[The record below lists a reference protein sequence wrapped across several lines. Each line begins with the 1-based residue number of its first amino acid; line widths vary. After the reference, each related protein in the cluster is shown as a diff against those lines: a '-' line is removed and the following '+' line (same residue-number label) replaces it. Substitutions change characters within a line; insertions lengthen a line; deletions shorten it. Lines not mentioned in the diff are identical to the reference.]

1 MAFKKNNI
9 EMSMKTLNEW
19 NRTTELCVDVKTIL
33 RSDCI
38 SQIGKDYPGVLK
50 RDSEDHYTF
59 IETIPSTN
67 GKRNP
72 HVFKGRYITV
82 TRNDDGSLRPNFKP
96 IRVKESFSVEQYAEG
111 VSVEIIRSLEG
122 LV

>member
-1 MAFKKNNI
+1 M
-9 EMSMKTLNEW
+9 
-19 NRTTELCVDVKTIL
+19 DVKTIL
-33 RSDCI
+33 RSDCT
-38 SQIGKDYPGVLK
+38 SQIGKDYPGVLT
-50 RDSEDHYTF
+50 RDSDDHYTF
-59 IETIPSTN
+59 VETIPSTS

-82 TRNDDGSLRPNFKP
+82 TRNDDGSLRLNFKP
-96 IRVKESFSVEQYAEG
+96 IRVNESFSVEQYAEG

>member
-1 MAFKKNNI
+1 M
-9 EMSMKTLNEW
+9 
-19 NRTTELCVDVKTIL
+19 DVKTIL

-72 HVFKGRYITV
+72 HVFKGQYITV
-82 TRNDDGSLRPNFKP
+82 TRNDDGSLRLNFKP
-96 IRVKESFSVEQYAEG
+96 IRVNDSPKLQAHQGERIVQRGAICRRRERRNHPG
-111 VSVEIIRSLEG
+111 T
-122 LV
+122 

>member
-1 MAFKKNNI
+1 MFTKKLI
-9 EMSMKTLNEW
+9 KKW

-72 HVFKGRYITV
+72 HVFKGQYITV

-96 IRVKESFSVEQYAEG
+96 IRVNESFSVEQYADD
-111 VSVEIIRSLEG
+111 VSGEIILALEG
-122 LV
+122 LVEK

>member
-1 MAFKKNNI
+1 
-9 EMSMKTLNEW
+9 MSMKTLNEW

-72 HVFKGRYITV
+72 HVFKGQYITV

>member
-1 MAFKKNNI
+1 MFTKKLI
-9 EMSMKTLNEW
+9 KKW

-38 SQIGKDYPGVLK
+38 SEIGKGYPGVLT
-50 RDSEDHYTF
+50 RDSDDHYTF
-59 IETIPSTN
+59 VETIPSTN

-96 IRVKESFSVEQYAEG
+96 IRVNESFSVEQYAEG

>member
-1 MAFKKNNI
+1 
-9 EMSMKTLNEW
+9 MSMKTLNEW

-33 RSDCI
+33 RSDCT

-59 IETIPSTN
+59 VETIPSTN

-82 TRNDDGSLRPNFKP
+82 TRNDDGSLRLNFKP
-96 IRVKESFSVEQYAEG
+96 IRVNESFSVEQYADD
-111 VSVEIIRSLEG
+111 VSGEIIRALEG
-122 LV
+122 LVEK

>member
-1 MAFKKNNI
+1 MRMEK
-9 EMSMKTLNEW
+9 LNEW

-33 RSDCI
+33 RSDCT

-59 IETIPSTN
+59 VETLPSSN

-96 IRVKESFSVEQYAEG
+96 IRVNESFCVEQYAEG
-111 VSVEIIRSLEG
+111 VSGEIIRALEG